1 MIQRIKRMGNN
12 YNHSQLRYLKIALSV
27 MVLLTPTFILN
38 PWFNASAQQQQPQQQ
53 NTGSLVNSICQLVQ
67 DNGLISGLVG
77 LDQALHICNNLN
89 SIGSNQALAQL
100 CSTIGGLNV
109 INVDAFCNQQTS
121 SQTQPLNENNAP
133 PNSQDRTES
142 NNQGNTENP
151 SSNSI
156 TDRVLGLLF
165 GFIHF

>member
-27 MVLLTPTFILN
+27 MILLTPAFTLI
-38 PWFNASAQQQQPQQQ
+38 PWFNAFAQQQQQQQ

-77 LDQALHICNNLN
+77 LNQALNICNNLN

-121 SQTQPLNENNAP
+121 SQTQPLNGNNEMTL
-133 PNSQDRTES
+133 SQDRTES
-142 NNQGNTENP
+142 DRGNTKNP

-156 TDRVLGLLF
+156 TDGILGLLF
-165 GFIHF
+165 GFLNF

>member
-1 MIQRIKRMGNN
+1 MQKIKNIIDN
-12 YNHSQLRYLKIALSV
+12 YEPSRLKCLKIALSV
-27 MVLLTPTFILN
+27 MVLLSLAFTLN
-38 PWFNASAQQQQPQQQ
+38 PWLNAFAQQPQ

-77 LDQALHICNNLN
+77 LDQALNICNNLN

-109 INVDAFCNQQTS
+109 INVDAFCNQQTT
-121 SQTQPLNENNAP
+121 SQTQPPNENNETSNTP
-133 PNSQDRTES
+133 DRTES

-156 TDRVLGLLF
+156 TGRILGLLF
-165 GFIHF
+165 GFLNF